1 MIDAPFM
8 IIRRLLILFHLG
20 EDNLKDEP
28 NNVVKY
34 EVDESEFNNDIDEDL
49 SKDYIE
55 DSLRDR

>member
-8 IIRRLLILFHLG
+8 IIRRLLIFFHLG

-49 SKDYIE
+49 LKDYIE